1 MTSRLNEI
9 VIDAADPEA
18 LAAFWCAVLGWQVV
32 DSSDDEYEL
41 MPAAVSDAERL
52 TTMRA
57 GVALPSLL
65 ILRNNDIK
73 SAKTRV
79 HLDVSPIDASHEEE
93 VERLIALGATRV
105 DIGQPDDVT
114 WTVLADPAGN
124 EFCVLRSL
132 A

>member
-9 VIDAADPEA
+9 VIDAADPAA
-18 LAAFWCAVLGWQVV
+18 LAEFWCAVLGWQVV
-32 DSSDDEYEL
+32 DFTDDEYEL
-41 MPAAVSDAERL
+41 MPSKVSDDERL
-52 TTMRA
+52 VAIRA
-57 GVALPSLL
+57 GAALPSLL
-65 ILRNNDIK
+65 ILRTPDVK
-73 SAKTRV
+73 LAKNRV
-79 HLDVSPIDASHEEE
+79 HLDVSPIDASHDDE

-105 DIGQPDDVT
+105 DIGQPADVT

>member
-9 VIDAADPEA
+9 VIDAADPET